1 MNFKIAFSAYAE
13 RESHYYYTPLTE
25 DWEKANNVC
34 NLLSMFNLAT
44 HVIFGSEYSTSNIYL
59 AEIWKVKLVLDNVTE
74 ENDLFMR
81 EMVAPMKVK
90 FDKY

>member
-1 MNFKIAFSAYAE
+1 
-13 RESHYYYTPLTE
+13 
-25 DWEKANNVC
+25 
-34 NLLSMFNLAT
+34 MFNLAT